1 MAKVTHDQVSLML
14 KLFDLRREARLREAC
29 GWFMNE
35 FRATSLE
42 EFFKLHP
49 PGSREEASFRMST
62 TYWDMCASIVNR
74 GLIDEDLYF
83 ENTRDQ
89 WGVWTRL
96 EPLIPE
102 IRVLLKDPLF
112 YSNLEK
118 HARRYRE
125 WAEKRSPGSP
135 DGVRGYWKQRTDYI
149 TAAAAPAEA

>member
-1 MAKVTHDQVSLML
+1 MTDTRHEGAALML
-14 KLFDLRREARLREAC
+14 KLFDLRREPRLREAC

-35 FRATSLE
+35 FRVGTID
-42 EFFKLHP
+42 EFFKRYP

-96 EPLIPE
+96 EPLIPG
-102 IRVLLKDPLF
+102 IRAFMKDPLF

-125 WAEKRSPGSP
+125 WAEKRSPGSS
-135 DGVRGYWKQRTDYI
+135 DGVREYWTRRTDYI
-149 TAAAAPAEA
+149 TAAGRPS